1 MLKSIILLTVFLS
14 AVLFPQKGG
23 DSFIDAADK
32 FFKTYCVNGSVN
44 YSDVKKNQSEVDD
57 IALLLKNSN
66 LDKAEPLYRKAFY
79 INAYNFL
86 VIKSIAESR
95 QTDQANKIKGFF
107 DTRIHDVAGQKLTLK
122 DIAEKKLRKM
132 FFDSRVHFV
141 LVNGAK
147 SSPRA
152 ENFAY
157 KPAGVE
163 DQINSVTRRSLND
176 ARFVLTD
183 KKNKKVFL
191 SEIFRTYKDE
201 FVTAKSGYL
210 DFINPY
216 RIEKIPADYTIEFM
230 EFDWTLNGVK

>member
-1 MLKSIILLTVFLS
+1 MLISIFILTVFLN
-14 AVLFPQKGG
+14 AVLFPQMGG

-32 FFKTYCVNGSVN
+32 FFRKYCVNGSVN
-44 YSDVKKNQSEVDD
+44 YSDVRKNQSEVDE

-66 LDKAEPLYRKAFY
+66 LDNAEPLHRKAFY
-79 INAYNFL
+79 INAFNFL
-86 VIKSIAESR
+86 VIKSNAENR
-95 QTDQANKIKGFF
+95 QTDQVNNIKGFF
-107 DTRIHDVAGQKLTLK
+107 DTKVHDVAGQKLTLK

-132 FFDSRVHFV
+132 FFDPRVHFV
-141 LVNGAK
+141 LINGTK
-147 SSPRA
+147 NSPRA

-157 KPAGVE
+157 KPSGVE
-163 DQINSVTRRSLND
+163 DQINTATRRSLND

-191 SEIFRTYKDE
+191 SEIFRIYKDE